1 MAIDTATVSMVA
13 PVTGERVTA
22 DLDRMLHAVGGR
34 FRIPDDDS
42 FDASDKAAFLS
53 GKDIEYEAGKLYSK
67 HALLNGHT
75 NYRID
80 FLWKRTGGARNGAPT
95 LGACQKPSG
104 LLAFFSGCDFVIW
117 LAADHCKEQ
126 GLDDEQMEALL
137 FHELLHIG
145 QDDTGKPILLP
156 HDFEG
161 FRAEIEE
168 YGLHDDRAKMM
179 ADAFQMRLFEMG
191 GGPA

>member
-1 MAIDTATVSMVA
+1 MAIDTMTITDLI
-13 PVTGERVTA
+13 TGELVATR
-22 DLDRMLHAVGGR
+22 RR
-34 FRIPDDDS
+34 FRIPK
-42 FDASDKAAFLS
+42 DAEFEAADNAAFIL
-53 GKDIEYEAGKLYSK
+53 GQDISEEAHKLYFK
-67 HALLNGHT
+67 HARLNT

-104 LLAFFSGCDFVIW
+104 LLAYFSGCDFVIW

-137 FHELLHIG
+137 FHELCHIG
-145 QDDTGKPILLP
+145 QDDKGKPILLP
-156 HDFEG
+156 HNFEG

-179 ADAFQMRLFEMG
+179 ADAFQMHLFEMG